1 MMNFLKKLSKSYLFL
16 ALLVFLSG
24 MISAYDNVM
33 NVVFYDELPTTE
45 QNPYASWIISKT
57 GVSGLVQIKAIGTLI
72 AVALMLWLIK
82 TKYRFVIIPVFLF
95 QLGLF
100 LYITFY
106 TPNIADVFWG
116 DWGDPIII
124 FFEFY
129 QGKHRP

>member
-1 MMNFLKKLSKSYLFL
+1 MSFLKKLSESYLFL
-16 ALLVFLSG
+16 AVLVFLSG
-24 MISAYDNVM
+24 IISAYDNVM

-45 QNPYASWIISKT
+45 QNPYASWIIRKA
-57 GVSGLVQIKAIGTLI
+57 GVSGLVQIKAIGTVI

-100 LYITFY
+100 LYISFY
-106 TPNIADVFWG
+106 TPDITNMAWD
-116 DWGDPIII
+116 DWSKSIKL

-129 QGKHRP
+129 QGKHKP

>member
-1 MMNFLKKLSKSYLFL
+1 MNFLKKLSKSYLFL

-45 QNPYASWIISKT
+45 QNPYASWII
-57 GVSGLVQIKAIGTLI
+57 
-72 AVALMLWLIK
+72 
-82 TKYRFVIIPVFLF
+82 PVFLF